1 MTKNSNSRFFYGYII
16 VIASFFLLLVMHGMY
31 STYGIFFNPI
41 QEQFSWSR
49 TTISGANSLAFFL
62 MGVSSIATGRLT
74 DRFGPRIVVAILG
87 FLLGLGY
94 LLMSQVNSVWQ
105 LYLFYGALVGI
116 GTSIG
121 DVALLSTTARWF
133 TRRRG
138 MMTGIVK
145 VGTGT
150 GMFIMPVVVSWL
162 IASYDWRNTYII
174 LGIIAI
180 VSIVVIAQFLRR
192 DPGQK
197 GLKPYGE
204 PESDASSSDLADT
217 GYSLREAM
225 RTGQFWMVCAIYFL
239 IWYCALTMTT
249 HVVPHAI
256 DLDVSVARAAGIMS
270 VIGGVSIMGRL
281 VMGTTSD
288 RTGNRR
294 ALMITYLVFVAS
306 FLWLQLAQELW
317 ALYIFA
323 VIYGF
328 AHGGFFALVSPLI
341 AELFGTKSHG
351 VIFGMILFI
360 GQIGGALGPVIAG
373 YIFDNTESYQLAFII
388 LIAASVIGLILSI
401 LLRPTPI
408 KEKQAAPY

>member
-1 MTKNSNSRFFYGYII
+1 VTKNSNSRFFYGYII